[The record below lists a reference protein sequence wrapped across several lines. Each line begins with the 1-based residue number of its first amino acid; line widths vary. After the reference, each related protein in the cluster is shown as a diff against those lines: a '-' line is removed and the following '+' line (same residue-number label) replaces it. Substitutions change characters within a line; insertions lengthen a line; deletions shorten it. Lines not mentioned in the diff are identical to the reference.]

1 MGKMRSC
8 TAVLASTHLGV
19 SRAGAIG
26 PGISALILQD
36 QNYRA
41 LRVTIDAD
49 RATLEKPVAHLEE
62 SLSSLPE
69 VVLQNRRGHDLLF
82 LHQGGL
88 CMVLGK

>member
-1 MGKMRSC
+1 M
-8 TAVLASTHLGV
+8 
-19 SRAGAIG
+19 
-26 PGISALILQD
+26 LQD

-49 RATLEKPVAHLEE
+49 IATLEKPITHPEE

-69 VVLQNRRGHDLLF
+69 VVLQNRRGYDLLF

-88 CMVLGK
+88 CMALGK